1 MYRYWFLLL
10 FLPLTGLA
18 QKNMLYLN
26 KNNEITAA
34 KSDYVCQKNEQL
46 SKGYS
51 NCYDCFDNT
60 QQLVKQLNTQLYI
73 TNAVMEND
81 NKPFVG
87 HSGEQGGFLLGVYK
101 NGKPY
106 NGFFKHKTKS
116 GEWLIYDFYKDG
128 QRTSQVLN
136 DLYMTMKAEKDD
148 QITAT
153 TLNVK
158 NTFADGVLENG
169 LAIIPASVQGG
180 VAEIVQYVRNK
191 KTTVYTIGLFAMH
204 YGEFINVSHIENG
217 YKIASFGKNSVSI
230 TYHPN
235 GRKIESFDRNGRLKN
250 TVNFS
255 HHPFAQQ
262 EGVDK
267 QRSFSY
273 FRKNHQLYIEQATD
287 AAQLMAF
294 HELAED
300 NDGSSVVSRMAL
312 SFLRNTPSL
321 EVEDL
326 QYFVA
331 NMYFKDDDF
340 LGTCEFWDRKIYG
353 MMYQQGAKEGTY
365 TLTMY
370 EEGKVVTKPELVIVD
385 QTVDEIAAAFKLIRQ
400 KQAMTEEDGE

>member
-158 NTFADGVLENG
+158 NTFADGELEYG

-180 VAEIVQYVRNK
+180 VAELVQYVRK
-191 KTTVYTIGLFAMH
+191 
-204 YGEFINVSHIENG
+204 
-217 YKIASFGKNSVSI
+217 
-230 TYHPN
+230 
-235 GRKIESFDRNGRLKN
+235 
-250 TVNFS
+250 
-255 HHPFAQQ
+255 
-262 EGVDK
+262 
-267 QRSFSY
+267 
-273 FRKNHQLYIEQATD
+273 
-287 AAQLMAF
+287 
-294 HELAED
+294 
-300 NDGSSVVSRMAL
+300 
-312 SFLRNTPSL
+312 
-321 EVEDL
+321 
-326 QYFVA
+326 
-331 NMYFKDDDF
+331 
-340 LGTCEFWDRKIYG
+340 
-353 MMYQQGAKEGTY
+353 
-365 TLTMY
+365 
-370 EEGKVVTKPELVIVD
+370 
-385 QTVDEIAAAFKLIRQ
+385 
-400 KQAMTEEDGE
+400 